1 MSQWSGFWKKWN
13 TAYLSK
19 DWNAL
24 IKLASFRAD
33 IVKKHQY
40 DAQLKLSK
48 QFESL
53 DPLYQKE
60 LKEKRQVTYNYR
72 WTWLT
77 VNPPKTVNITE
88 FIQRVKRYVKR
99 SMFIEYAWAI
109 EQRGTTP
116 ATCGD
121 GLHVHCLMLNNPDYT
136 KSDIR
141 RNTQSSFRRFLNV
154 KNFNLL
160 CCKFVGDVYAN
171 DKYNYL
177 SHKTA
182 EGKAE
187 KQLIDR
193 MFRKKYEYPEIFLSP
208 NIINALSKS
217 SREAAPAAS

>member
-1 MSQWSGFWKKWN
+1 MSQWKAFWKKWN
-13 TAYLSK
+13 SAYHANDWSK
-19 DWNAL
+19 L
-24 IKLASFRAD
+24 IELATMRSN
-33 IVKKHQY
+33 IVKKQQY

-48 QFESL
+48 QFASL
-53 DPLYQKE
+53 DPLYEKE
-60 LKEKRQVTYNYR
+60 LKEKRQVRYGYR

-77 VNPPKTVNITE
+77 INPPQTVD
-88 FIQRVKRYVKR
+88 IQGFLNRVHRYVKR
-99 SMFIEYAWAI
+99 SMFKEYAWAI

-121 GLHVHCLMLNNPDYT
+121 GLHVHCLLLNNPNYT

-141 RNTQSSFRRFLNV
+141 KNTQSSFRRFLNV

-182 EGKAE
+182 EGKDK
-187 KQLIDR
+187 KQLIDKV
-193 MFRKKYEYPEIFLSP
+193 FRKKHGYPEIFLSTS
-208 NIINALSKS
+208 IIDALSKTS
-217 SREAAPAAS
+217 LEGTQVP